1 MKLRMILIVLSL
13 MAFLSAWTGGY
24 LYYSSLK
31 KSALEEANRRAVF
44 HTETIKSHLSFFLHE
59 NLNSVSALA
68 GLKELP
74 NALSKRDDD
83 ALARTHSILD
93 HFKSTY
99 QVDVCY
105 LIDRDGNTIASSNRN
120 ASDSFV
126 GQNYAFRPYFQHG
139 IKGDP
144 AGYLGYMALGVTS
157 GRRGI
162 YYSHPV
168 YEDGQD
174 TPAGVAVI
182 KAPIDPMEREF
193 VKDYEGIVMLT
204 DPHGIVFI
212 TNRHEW
218 VLHTLSKL
226 SSEEISRIKGFRQF
240 GEGPWHW
247 TGLTMMEGSQAI
259 DSLGNRYLSH
269 KLALDNYP
277 GWNLIFLSDIKS
289 ILKRVSRP
297 LIKVSGYLIL
307 VWCAFTGLAVFIL
320 YNKANREIDQRRKA
334 EEALRKAHNDLEK
347 RVEERTSDLTKSVD
361 ELQKEIVERQ
371 RAEEALSGSEE
382 KYRTLTENLSVG
394 VFRST
399 PGPKG
404 SYIEVNSA
412 YIRMFGFENKETLL
426 SLYAYD
432 LYQNPDDRDKFSKKM
447 LRDGAVKN
455 EEIMFKRR
463 DGTSF
468 YGSAT
473 AVAVKENA
481 GQVRYYDGILEDI
494 TELRQA
500 KEEARKRREE
510 IAHLGRVATMGELS
524 ASLAHEL
531 NQPLAAILS
540 NAQAALRFIAGDSP
554 DLAEIHDILY
564 DIVADD
570 RRAGNVIQRLRSLF
584 RKGKV
589 ARGEVDINDLVQE
602 VVSLI
607 NAEAM
612 IRNVSIET
620 TLDRSLPPVLG
631 DRIHLQQVMINFIL
645 NASEAMMDIADV
657 ARRIILSTSKA
668 DQKMVKVS
676 IRDFGSGIIEDHLNQ
691 IMEPFY
697 TTKPEGMGMG
707 LSINRSIIEAHAG
720 RFWAENN
727 PDRGATFYCFLIL
740 ILKSPS

>member
-24 LYYSSLK
+24 LYYSSIK
-31 KSALEEANRRAVF
+31 NAALEEANRQAVF
-44 HTETIKSHLSFFLHE
+44 HTETIKSHLSFFLYE
-59 NLNSVSALA
+59 NLNSVRALA

-74 NALSKRDDD
+74 NALSKKDEDSP
-83 ALARTHSILD
+83 AGINFILD
-93 HFKSTY
+93 HFKNTY
-99 QVDVCY
+99 QADVCY
-105 LIDRDGNTIASSNRN
+105 VIDHDGNTIASSNRN
-120 ASDSFV
+120 ASDNFV
-126 GQNYAFRPYFQHG
+126 GQNYAFRPYFKHA
-139 IKGDP
+139 IKGDS
-144 AGYLGYMALGVTS
+144 AVYSGYMALGVTS

-162 YYSHPV
+162 YYSHPI
-168 YEDGQD
+168 YENRQD
-174 TPAGVAVI
+174 APIGVAVI

-218 VLHTLSKL
+218 VLHTLSRL
-226 SSEEISRIKGFRQF
+226 SPDEISGIKGFRQF
-240 GEGPWHW
+240 GEGPWDW
-247 TGLTMMEGSQAI
+247 TGLTMI
-259 DSLGNRYLSH
+259 DETHAMDRLGNHYLFH

-277 GWNLIFLSDIKS
+277 GWNLIFLSDIQS
-289 ILKRVSRP
+289 ILKKVSGP
-297 LIKVSGYLIL
+297 LIKISGYLIL
-307 VWCAFTGLAVFIL
+307 IMCAFIGLAVFIL
-320 YNKANREIDQRRKA
+320 YQKANREIDHRKKA
-334 EEALRKAHNDLEK
+334 EVALKKAHDDLEK
-347 RVEERTSDLTKSVD
+347 RVEDRTSDLTKSVD
-361 ELQKEIVERQ
+361 ELQKEITVRQ
-371 RAEEALSGSEE
+371 RAEQALRGSEE

-404 SYIEVNSA
+404 NYIEVNSA

-447 LRDGAVKN
+447 LKDGAVKN

-463 DGTSF
+463 DGTPF

-473 AVAVKENA
+473 AVAVKDTD

-531 NQPLAAILS
+531 NQPLTAILS

-554 DLAEIHDILY
+554 DLAEIRDILG

-570 RRAGNVIQRLRSLF
+570 RRAGEVIHRLRSLF
-584 RKGKV
+584 RKGEFEKV
-589 ARGEVDINDLVQE
+589 AVNMNDLIHE

-607 NAEAM
+607 NTEAM
-612 IRNVSIET
+612 IRNVSIDT
-620 TLDRSLPPVLG
+620 TLDRSLSPVLG
-631 DRIHLQQVMINFIL
+631 DRIHLQQVIINFIL
-645 NASEAMMDIADV
+645 NASEAMTDIEDAP
-657 ARRIILSTSKA
+657 RKIIISTSKT
-668 DQKMVKVS
+668 DQKMVKVGV
-676 IRDFGSGIIEDHLNQ
+676 RDFGSGIMEDQLDQ
-691 IMEPFY
+691 IIEPFY

-707 LSINRSIIEAHAG
+707 LSINRSIIEAHTG

-727 PDRGATFYCFLIL
+727 PDRGATFYFTLPIHEEA
-740 ILKSPS
+740 

>member
-13 MAFLSAWTGGY
+13 MAFLSAGTGGY
-24 LYYSSLK
+24 LYYSSIK
-31 KSALEEANRRAVF
+31 NAALEEANRQAVF
-44 HTETIKSHLSFFLHE
+44 HTETIKSHLSFFLYE
-59 NLNSVSALA
+59 NLNSVRALA

-74 NALSKRDDD
+74 NALAKRDEDT
-83 ALARTHSILD
+83 LSRINSILD
-93 HFKSTY
+93 HFKNTY

-105 LIDRDGNTIASSNRN
+105 VIDRDGNTIASSNRN

-126 GQNYAFRPYFQHG
+126 GQNYAFRPYFKHA

-144 AGYLGYMALGVTS
+144 TTYLGYMALGVTS
-157 GRRGI
+157 GKRGI
-162 YYSHPV
+162 YYSHSV

-174 TPAGVAVI
+174 TPIGVAVI

-212 TNRHEW
+212 SNRTEW
-218 VLHTLSKL
+218 ILHTLSKL
-226 SSEEISRIKGFRQF
+226 SSEEITQIKGFRQF
-240 GEGPWHW
+240 GEGPWDW
-247 TGLTMMEGSQAI
+247 TGLTLIDETHAV
-259 DSLGNRYLSH
+259 DSLGNNYLFH

-277 GWNLIFLSDIKS
+277 GWNLIFLSDIQS
-289 ILKRVSRP
+289 ILKKVSGP
-297 LIKVSGYLIL
+297 LIKISGYLTLIM
-307 VWCAFTGLAVFIL
+307 CAFIGLAVFIL
-320 YNKANREIDQRRKA
+320 YRKAYREIDQRKKA
-334 EEALRKAHNDLEK
+334 EEALKKAHDDLEK

-361 ELQKEIVERQ
+361 ELRKEITVRK
-371 RAEEALSGSEE
+371 RAEEALRRSEE
-382 KYRTLTENLSVG
+382 KYRTLTDNLSVG

-404 SYIEVNSA
+404 NYIEVNSA

-447 LRDGAVKN
+447 LKDGAVKN

-463 DGTSF
+463 DGTPF

-473 AVAVKENA
+473 AVAVKDGE

-531 NQPLAAILS
+531 NQPLTAILS

-554 DLAEIHDILY
+554 DLAEIRDILG

-570 RRAGNVIQRLRSLF
+570 RRAGEVIHRLRPLF
-584 RKGKV
+584 RKGELEKV
-589 ARGEVDINDLVQE
+589 AVNMNDLIQE

-607 NAEAM
+607 NTEAM
-612 IRNVSIET
+612 IRNVFIET
-620 TLDRSLPPVLG
+620 KLDRNLAPVLG

-645 NASEAMMDIADV
+645 NASEAMTDIDDAP
-657 ARRIILSTSKA
+657 RKIIVSTNKS
-668 DQKMVKVS
+668 DPKMVKVGV
-676 IRDFGSGIIEDHLNQ
+676 RDFGSGIMEDKLDQ
-691 IMEPFY
+691 IIEPFY

-707 LSINRSIIEAHAG
+707 LSINRSILEAHAG

-727 PDRGATFYCFLIL
+727 PDRGATFYFTLPIHGEA
-740 ILKSPS
+740 

>member
-24 LYYSSLK
+24 LYYSSQK
-31 KSALEEANRRAVF
+31 KSALEEANRQAVF
-44 HTETIKSHLSFFLHE
+44 HTETIKSHLSYFLHE
-59 NLNSVSALA
+59 NLNSVRALA

-74 NALSKRDDD
+74 NALSKKDEDS
-83 ALARTHSILD
+83 LARTHSILD
-93 HFKSTY
+93 HFKNTY

-126 GQNYAFRPYFQHG
+126 GQNYAFRPYFQHA

-144 AGYLGYMALGVTS
+144 ASYMGYMALGVTS

-212 TNRHEW
+212 TNHHEW

-226 SSEEISRIKGFRQF
+226 SSEEISRIKEFRQF

-247 TGLTMMEGSQAI
+247 TGLTMTEGPHPI
-259 DSLGNRYLSH
+259 DSLGNKYLSH

-307 VWCAFTGLAVFIL
+307 VWCAFIGLAVFIL

-361 ELQKEIVERQ
+361 ELQKEIVERK
-371 RAEEALSGSEE
+371 RAEEALRGSEE

-404 SYIEVNSA
+404 NYIEVNSA

-432 LYQNPDDRDKFSKKM
+432 LYQNPVDRDKFSKKM
-447 LRDGAVKN
+447 LKDGAVEN

-463 DGTSF
+463 DGTPF

-473 AVAVKENA
+473 AVAVKDDE

-531 NQPLAAILS
+531 NQPLTAILS

-554 DLAEIHDILY
+554 DLAEIRDILN

-570 RRAGNVIQRLRSLF
+570 RRAGNVIHRLRSLF
-584 RKGKV
+584 RKGEV
-589 ARGEVDINDLVQE
+589 ARVEVDINDLVQE
-602 VVSLI
+602 VISLI
-607 NAEAM
+607 NTEAM

-620 TLDRSLPPVLG
+620 ALDRSLPPVLG
-631 DRIHLQQVMINFIL
+631 DRIHLQQVIINFIL
-645 NASEAMMDIADV
+645 NASEAMMDIAD
-657 ARRIILSTSKA
+657 ASWKIILSTSKA
-668 DQKMVKVS
+668 DQKMVKVG
-676 IRDFGSGIIEDHLNQ
+676 IRDFGSGIMEDHLNQ

-727 PDRGATFYCFLIL
+727 PDRGATFYFTLPIYEEA
-740 ILKSPS
+740 

>member
-1 MKLRMILIVLSL
+1 MILIVLSL
-13 MAFLSAWTGGY
+13 MAFLSTWTGGY

-31 KSALEEANRRAVF
+31 KSALEEANRQAVF
-44 HTETIKSHLSFFLHE
+44 HTETIKSHLSYFLHE
-59 NLNSVSALA
+59 NLNSVRALA

-74 NALSKRDDD
+74 NALSKNDDD

-93 HFKSTY
+93 HFKNTY

-120 ASDSFV
+120 SSDSFV
-126 GQNYAFRPYFQHG
+126 GQNYAFRPYFQHA

-144 AGYLGYMALGVTS
+144 AGYMGYMALGVTS
-157 GRRGI
+157 GKRGI

-168 YEDGQD
+168 YEDGQE

-182 KAPIDPMEREF
+182 KASIDPMEREF
-193 VKDYEGIVMLT
+193 VKDYEGIVMLA

-226 SSEEISRIKGFRQF
+226 SSAEISRIKGFKQF
-240 GEGPWHW
+240 GDGPWHW
-247 TGLTMMEGSQAI
+247 TGLTMMEGAHAI
-259 DSLGNRYLSH
+259 DSSGTKYLSH

-277 GWNLIFLSDIKS
+277 GGDLIFLSDIKS
-289 ILKRVSRP
+289 IFRRVSKP

-307 VWCAFTGLAVFIL
+307 VWCAFIGLAVFIL
-320 YNKANREIDQRRKA
+320 YHKANREIDQRKKA
-334 EEALRKAHNDLEK
+334 EEALRKAHSDLEK

-371 RAEEALSGSEE
+371 RVAEALRGSEE

-404 SYIEVNSA
+404 NYIEVNSA

-432 LYQNPDDRDKFSKKM
+432 LYQYPDDRDKFSKKM

-463 DGTSF
+463 DGTPF

-473 AVAVKENA
+473 AVAVKDGD
-481 GQVRYYDGILEDI
+481 GQVKYYDGILEDI

-500 KEEARKRREE
+500 NEEARKRREE

-531 NQPLAAILS
+531 NQPLTAILS
-540 NAQAALRFIAGDSP
+540 NAQAALRFIDTDLP
-554 DLAEIHDILY
+554 DLAEVRDILN

-570 RRAGNVIQRLRSLF
+570 RRAGKVIRRLRLLF
-584 RKGKV
+584 RKGEFEKAAV
-589 ARGEVDINDLVQE
+589 NMNDLIEE

-645 NASEAMMDIADV
+645 NAAEAMTDIDDAP
-657 ARRIILSTSKA
+657 RKIILSTGKA
-668 DQKMVKVS
+668 DKKMVKVG
-676 IRDFGSGIIEDHLNQ
+676 IRDSGSGIMEDKLDQ
-691 IMEPFY
+691 MIEPFY

-727 PDRGATFYCFLIL
+727 SERGATFYFTL
-740 ILKSPS
+740 PNYEEA

>member
-1 MKLRMILIVLSL
+1 MILIVLSL

-24 LYYSSLK
+24 LYYSSIK
-31 KSALEEANRRAVF
+31 NAALEEANRQAVF
-44 HTETIKSHLSFFLHE
+44 HTETIKSHLSFFLYE
-59 NLNSVSALA
+59 NLNSVRALA

-74 NALSKRDDD
+74 NALSQRDED
-83 ALARTHSILD
+83 ALARTNAILD
-93 HFKSTY
+93 HFKNTY

-105 LIDRDGNTIASSNRN
+105 LTDRDGNTIASSNRN

-126 GQNYAFRPYFQHG
+126 GQNYAFRPYFKHA

-144 AGYLGYMALGVTS
+144 AGYSGYMALGVTS
-157 GRRGI
+157 GKRGI

-174 TPAGVAVI
+174 TPTGVAVI
-182 KAPIDPMEREF
+182 KAPIDPIEREF
-193 VKDYEGIVMLT
+193 VKDFEGIVMLT
-204 DPHGIVFI
+204 DPQGIVFI
-212 TNRHEW
+212 SNRTEW
-218 VLHTLSKL
+218 ILHTLSKL
-226 SSEEISRIKGFRQF
+226 SPEEISRIKGFRQF

-247 TGLTMMEGSQAI
+247 TGLTMIDETHAI
-259 DSLGNRYLSH
+259 DSLGNKYLFH

-277 GWNLIFLSDIKS
+277 GWNLIFLSGIKS
-289 ILKRVSRP
+289 ILKKVSGP
-297 LIKVSGYLIL
+297 LIKISGYLIL
-307 VWCAFTGLAVFIL
+307 IMCAFIGLAVFIL
-320 YNKANREIDQRRKA
+320 YNKANREIDQRKKA
-334 EEALRKAHNDLEK
+334 EEALRKAHDDLEK

-361 ELQKEIVERQ
+361 ELRKEIVERR
-371 RAEEALSGSEE
+371 RAEEALRGSEE
-382 KYRTLTENLSVG
+382 KYRTLTDNLSVG

-404 SYIEVNSA
+404 NYIEVNSA

-447 LRDGAVKN
+447 LKDGAVKN

-473 AVAVKENA
+473 AVAVKDDD
-481 GQVRYYDGILEDI
+481 GQARYYDGILEDI

-531 NQPLAAILS
+531 NQPLTAILS

-554 DLAEIHDILY
+554 DLAEIRNILN

-570 RRAGNVIQRLRSLF
+570 RRAGNVIHRLRSLF

-589 ARGEVDINDLVQE
+589 ARIEVDINDLVQE

-607 NAEAM
+607 NTEAM
-612 IRNVSIET
+612 IRNVSIEKS
-620 TLDRSLPPVLG
+620 LDRSLPSVLG
-631 DRIHLQQVMINFIL
+631 DRIHLQQVIINFIL
-645 NASEAMMDIADV
+645 NASEAMTDLAE
-657 ARRIILSTSKA
+657 APRKIILSTSKA
-668 DQKMVKVS
+668 DQKMVKVG
-676 IRDFGSGIIEDHLNQ
+676 IRDFGSGILKDNLNQ

-727 PDRGATFYCFLIL
+727 PDRGATFYFTLPIYEEA
-740 ILKSPS
+740 

>member
-1 MKLRMILIVLSL
+1 MKLRTILIALAL

-24 LYYSSLK
+24 LYYSSIK
-31 KSALEEANRRAVF
+31 KAAFEEANRQAVF
-44 HTETIKSHLSFFLHE
+44 HTETIKSHLSYFLHE
-59 NLNSVSALA
+59 NLNSVRALA

-74 NALSKRDDD
+74 NALSKKDEDS
-83 ALARTHSILD
+83 LARTHSILD
-93 HFKSTY
+93 HFKNTY

-126 GQNYAFRPYFQHG
+126 GQNYAFRPYFQHA

-144 AGYLGYMALGVTS
+144 TVYSGYMALGVTS

-182 KAPIDPMEREF
+182 KASIDPMEREF

-212 TNRHEW
+212 TNRQEW
-218 VLHTLSKL
+218 ILHTFSKL
-226 SSEEISRIKGFRQF
+226 SSEEISQIKGFRQF
-240 GEGPWHW
+240 GEGPWDW
-247 TGLTMMEGSQAI
+247 TGLTMLDETHAI
-259 DSLGNRYLSH
+259 DSLRNKYLFH
-269 KLALDNYP
+269 RLGLDNYP
-277 GWNLIFLSDIKS
+277 GWSLIFLSDIKS

-307 VWCAFTGLAVFIL
+307 VWCAFIGLAVFIL

-371 RAEEALSGSEE
+371 RAEEAMRGSEE

-404 SYIEVNSA
+404 NYIEVNSA

-432 LYQNPDDRDKFSKKM
+432 LYQNPVDRDKFSKKM
-447 LRDGAVKN
+447 LKDGAVEN

-463 DGTSF
+463 DGTPF

-473 AVAVKENA
+473 AVAVKDDE

-531 NQPLAAILS
+531 NQPLTAILS

-554 DLAEIHDILY
+554 DLAEIRDILN

-570 RRAGNVIQRLRSLF
+570 RRAGNVIHRLRSLF
-584 RKGKV
+584 RKGEV
-589 ARGEVDINDLVQE
+589 ARVEVDINDLVQE
-602 VVSLI
+602 VISLI
-607 NAEAM
+607 NTEAM

-620 TLDRSLPPVLG
+620 ALDRSLPPVLG
-631 DRIHLQQVMINFIL
+631 DRIHLQQVIINFIL
-645 NASEAMMDIADV
+645 NASEAMMDIAD
-657 ARRIILSTSKA
+657 ASWKIILSTSKA
-668 DQKMVKVS
+668 DQKMVKVG
-676 IRDFGSGIIEDHLNQ
+676 IRDFGSGIMEDHLNQ

-727 PDRGATFYCFLIL
+727 PDRGATFYFTLPIYEEA
-740 ILKSPS
+740 

>member
-1 MKLRMILIVLSL
+1 MKLRMILIALSL
-13 MAFLSAWTGGY
+13 MAFLSAGTGGY
-24 LYYSSLK
+24 LYYSSQK
-31 KSALEEANRRAVF
+31 KSALKEANRQAVF

-59 NLNSVSALA
+59 NLNSVRALA

-74 NALSKRDDD
+74 NALSMKDED
-83 ALARTHSILD
+83 ALARANAILD
-93 HFKSTY
+93 HFKNTY

-105 LIDRDGNTIASSNRN
+105 LIDRDGNTLASSNRN

-126 GQNYAFRPYFQHG
+126 GQNYAFRPYFQHA

-168 YEDGQD
+168 YEDGQE

-204 DPHGIVFI
+204 DPHGIIFI
-212 TNRHEW
+212 TNRQEW

-226 SSEEISRIKGFRQF
+226 SSEEISQIKGFRQF
-240 GEGPWHW
+240 GEGPWDW
-247 TGLTMMEGSQAI
+247 TGLTMMEGPHVT
-259 DSLGNRYLSH
+259 DSLGDKYLSH
-269 KLALDNYP
+269 KLALDNYL

-289 ILKRVSRP
+289 ILKKVSGP
-297 LIKVSGYLIL
+297 LIKISGYLIL
-307 VWCAFTGLAVFIL
+307 VWCAFIGLAVFIL
-320 YNKANREIDQRRKA
+320 YNKANREIDQRKNA
-334 EEALRKAHNDLEK
+334 EEALRKAHDDLEK
-347 RVEERTSDLTKSVD
+347 RVAERTSDLTKSVD
-361 ELQKEIVERQ
+361 ALQTEIVERERVEAAL
-371 RAEEALSGSEE
+371 RASEE
-382 KYRTLTENLSVG
+382 KYRTLTDNLSVG

-404 SYIEVNSA
+404 NYIEVNSA
-412 YIRMFGFENKETLL
+412 YIRMFGFENKKTLL

-432 LYQNPDDRDKFSKKM
+432 HYQNPDDRDKFSKKM
-447 LRDGAVKN
+447 LKDGAVKN

-463 DGTSF
+463 DGTPF

-473 AVAVKENA
+473 AVAVKDDE

-531 NQPLAAILS
+531 NQPLTAILS

-554 DLAEIHDILY
+554 DLNEIHDILG

-570 RRAGNVIQRLRSLF
+570 RRAGEVIRRLRSLF
-584 RKGKV
+584 RKGEFEKV
-589 ARGEVDINDLVQE
+589 AVNINDLIQE

-607 NAEAM
+607 NTEAM

-620 TLDRSLPPVLG
+620 KLDGSLALVLG

-645 NASEAMMDIADV
+645 NASEAMTDIDDAP
-657 ARRIILSTSKA
+657 REIILSTSQAGK
-668 DQKMVKVS
+668 KLVKVGV
-676 IRDFGSGIIEDHLNQ
+676 RDSGSGIMENKLDQ
-691 IMEPFY
+691 IIEPFY
-697 TTKPEGMGMG
+697 TTKPDGMGMG

-727 PDRGATFYCFLIL
+727 PDGGATFYFTLPIYEEA
-740 ILKSPS
+740 

>member
-31 KSALEEANRRAVF
+31 KSALEEANRQAVF
-44 HTETIKSHLSFFLHE
+44 HTETIKSHLSYFLHE
-59 NLNSVSALA
+59 NLNSVKALA

-74 NALSKRDDD
+74 NALSKKDEG

-93 HFKSTY
+93 HFKNTY

-105 LIDRDGNTIASSNRN
+105 LIDRDGNTLASSNRN

-126 GQNYAFRPYFQHG
+126 GQNYAFRPYFQHA

-144 AGYLGYMALGVTS
+144 ASYMGYMALGVTS

-226 SSEEISRIKGFRQF
+226 SSAEISRIKGFRQF
-240 GEGPWHW
+240 GEGPWNW
-247 TGLTMMEGSQAI
+247 TGLTMMEGPHAI
-259 DSLGNRYLSH
+259 DSLGNKYLSH
-269 KLALDNYP
+269 MLALDNYP

-307 VWCAFTGLAVFIL
+307 VWCVFIGLAVFIL

-347 RVEERTSDLTKSVD
+347 RVAERTSDLTKSVD
-361 ELQKEIVERQ
+361 ALKTEIAERE
-371 RAEEALSGSEE
+371 RAEEALRGSEE

-404 SYIEVNSA
+404 NYIEVNSA
-412 YIRMFGFENKETLL
+412 YIQMFGFENKETLL

-447 LRDGAVKN
+447 LQDGAVKN

-463 DGTSF
+463 DATPF

-473 AVAVKENA
+473 AVAVKDDE

-531 NQPLAAILS
+531 NQPLTAILS

-554 DLAEIHDILY
+554 DLAEIRDILN

-570 RRAGNVIQRLRSLF
+570 RRAGNVIHRLRSLF

-589 ARGEVDINDLVQE
+589 ARVEVDINDLVQA

-607 NAEAM
+607 NTEAM

-631 DRIHLQQVMINFIL
+631 DRIHLQQVIINFIL
-645 NASEAMMDIADV
+645 NASEAMTDIAD
-657 ARRIILSTSKA
+657 APRKIILSTSKA
-668 DQKMVKVS
+668 DQKMVKVG
-676 IRDFGSGIIEDHLNQ
+676 IRDFGSGIMEDKLDQ

-727 PDRGATFYCFLIL
+727 PDRGATFYFTLPIYQEA
-740 ILKSPS
+740 